1 MPVKIPYRGMLVY
14 IRQTWGQ
21 NAGQVDED
29 RLYVVRSCGPK
40 KAVLDPVDKATGLPY
55 SDGYRR
61 RGHTL
66 HIQEKEYAEQQN
78 ATNVRS
84 GYRRFHYWDWSQMF
98 VPQGEAGWD
107 PSQNF

>member
-1 MPVKIPYRGMLVY
+1 MLVY

-21 NAGQVDED
+21 SAGMVDDE
-29 RLYVVRSCGPK
+29 RLYSVRSCGPK
-40 KAVLDPVDKATGLPY
+40 KAILDPVDKTTGQPFL
-55 SDGYRR
+55 DGYRR

-66 HIQEKEYAEQQN
+66 HLASKEYAEQQN
-78 ATNVRS
+78 ARNGLN
-84 GYRRFHYWDWSQMF
+84 GYRHFYYWDWSQML